1 MNEMPLLLLLFLI
14 RIKQNYKLASVLKD
28 VAYCCIDFFIDR
40 HIWACVSVTRDIL
53 VERKTGLSQGRVAGN
68 QWNIGPLAWEFGEIS
83 GRWLGIN

>member
-1 MNEMPLLLLLFLI
+1 MNEMPLLLI

-53 VERKTGLSQGRVAGN
+53 VERKSEN
-68 QWNIGPLAWEFGEIS
+68 PLVS
-83 GRWLGIN
+83 GKVLFLQSLNSTENAQT